1 MFYLEQNRINEIDS
15 HCVKSVQIRS
25 FFLIGFV
32 FGLNTDWILYSVQ
45 RQENKDQKDLRIWT
59 IFTPNFLYSQ
69 ISLSKHDLYLKA
81 GNEL

>member
-45 RQENKDQKDLRIWT
+45 RQENKGQKDLRIWT
-59 IFTPNFLYSQ
+59 NFLYSQ
-69 ISLSKHDLYLKA
+69 ISLSKHDLYMKA